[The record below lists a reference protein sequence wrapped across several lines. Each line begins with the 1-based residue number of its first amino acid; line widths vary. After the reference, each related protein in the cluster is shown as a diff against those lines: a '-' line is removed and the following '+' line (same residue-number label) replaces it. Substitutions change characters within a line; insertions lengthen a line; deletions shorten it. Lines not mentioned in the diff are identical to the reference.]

1 MRNRVWNEVVKNAG
15 LRYRTPYQTRHNF
28 ASLMLEENAAPAC
41 VAKMLEY
48 MSMRCITNDS
58 FGIGSGRTGWIMK
71 PHYRKQW
78 QERSVAII
86 LKPSLENRKDY
97 SISCKL

>member
-1 MRNRVWNEVVKNAG
+1 
-15 LRYRTPYQTRHNF
+15 
-28 ASLMLEENAAPAC
+28 
-41 VAKMLEY
+41 
-48 MSMRCITNDS
+48 
-58 FGIGSGRTGWIMK
+58 MK